1 MSWRHAEH
9 IEAGTQ
15 AVYKLYR
22 LYVIFIWRPLYSPL
36 TFTQAL
42 HCILGQE
49 QDAKM
54 LLPASPHDPQI
65 HRSPILMVW
74 LSSVYLAA
82 TLPRSSCLR
91 VGTPVPN
98 TTNTPKLSATG
109 PTIWSTMQN
118 LSQQRLML
126 NLRAICVVL
135 TFATTCV
142 HNFWQNSHC
151 WQKLQIKVQSK
162 TSTVL

>member
-54 LLPASPHDPQI
+54 LLPASPWSTDPQI
-65 HRSPILMVW
+65 ANLDGVTLFC
-74 LSSVYLAA
+74 LS
-82 TLPRSSCLR
+82 RCHSSQEL
-91 VGTPVPN
+91 
-98 TTNTPKLSATG
+98 LSARGNPCAQHNKHPKTFRCRTHNLIHDAKSE
-109 PTIWSTMQN
+109 PAAVDVKSESNLCCAHICNNLCAQLLAKQPLLAKVTDQST
-118 LSQQRLML
+118 
-126 NLRAICVVL
+126 
-135 TFATTCV
+135 
-142 HNFWQNSHC
+142 
-151 WQKLQIKVQSK
+151 K
-162 TSTVL
+162 